1 MFVSLIKEMNL
12 INLPKYLLKKAL
24 FVLLLTSTSIAQALT
39 LGEFA
44 VDSFL
49 DKPLKAEIYVN
60 GDSGDNLKTLEVSMA
75 SAEEFEQAGI
85 VRSSSLD
92 DFQFDLVTESKKKAK
107 IKITTETPVSDPYIH
122 MLLKIRWNGGQLL
135 REFTAL
141 IDPPLYSSQPADTV
155 DVVKTTKQKEAELR
169 EELKSVDENDSTQA
183 QENVAEPVSPAAP
196 QPETAGSLVGDTY
209 GPVVA
214 GESLSE
220 VAQKIQR
227 ENPDL
232 SIYQI
237 MYVLFQNNQ
246 SAFVEKNINS
256 LAKGATLQV
265 GDLNEITKVDK
276 QEGINF
282 FYSQLAQWSAKQESL
297 TGASA
302 EEVKVSSDES
312 TGGQASGE
320 GSSSASNESAPVS
333 SGGGDSATG
342 ESKPEFQVAA
352 SDVQSGTQ
360 ESGEVNN
367 KVIEGLRTKVAEL
380 EASVESSKLE
390 NEELKETISIL
401 ENQLAD
407 SNRLIE
413 LNNQELASLQ
423 GADKAE
429 AENEA
434 LVSTTVEEEPKVEE
448 PKTEETPE
456 VEEAKTE
463 EKPEVEQQPVE
474 PKIEET
480 PPVQA
485 EEPKAEPVAVAT
497 PEPAA
502 EPVSFLQEIIAKLK
516 ELWKFIAIALLGLLL
531 LVMLKLRSS
540 KKADD
545 TVDAFE
551 STFTVYPEDTG
562 EMTDDAESTSN
573 AKAEELINAIKAET
587 TKPASDFVANSSP
600 VDNSEE
606 KSSDETSMVSS
617 IDMDALR
624 EATQSVTDFEVDTAE
639 SGEVTKESSFLTV
652 YNDGDVVVNA
662 DEIDPIAEADVY
674 IAYGREDQ
682 GEEVL
687 VDGVKNFPDRND
699 IKVALL
705 GLYVKSGKRAKFD
718 DIYND
723 MIANGLENNIEEW
736 QNVEALKKSMDEA
749 VPVGDSAGTVDE
761 APSAVDLLTDGIS
774 EEPSNTDFI
783 VNSDVNDLSE
793 IDIKSETFDISEI
806 DFSTDIGDAPVL
818 SNDSTDQ
825 VVTDI
830 DSISAEIDDEIT
842 IDIDTNT
849 IQIDTEAVQVDA
861 GAVEVDADIVEVDA
875 LEIDSDT
882 VQIDLDTV
890 QIDDDIES
898 ITIQVEEAS
907 LTPEISETNA
917 AAEEELDGIVN
928 ALDDVDFSAEN
939 SESSI
944 GEIEQE
950 ISQIEFSDDMLT
962 EESSIQI
969 DLDNV
974 SVDQTDAVDISAEIS
989 EISYDDEI
997 SLTDVMELNV
1007 SDIDLASIPD
1017 EQDLTPVKDMAATT
1031 LVNSLTDDVEY
1042 VDDDTVDAEITVDFT
1057 EVDEGEGLDGIDLDL
1072 GDDDDTQ
1079 LPDGTNDPETQL
1091 DLAKVFLELDDTAGA
1106 VKILKDLVDSP
1117 EVGEEAKELLAK
1129 HS

>member
-169 EELKSVDENDSTQA
+169 EELKSVDENDSTQT

-434 LVSTTVEEEPKVEE
+434 LVATTVEEEPK
-448 PKTEETPE
+448 T
-456 VEEAKTE
+456 
-463 EKPEVEQQPVE
+463 
-474 PKIEET
+474 
-480 PPVQA
+480 
-485 EEPKAEPVAVAT
+485 EEPKAEEELVKEAEVEAPTETETEQQPIVEPKVEETPPAQVEQPKAEPVQVAT
-497 PEPAA
+497 PEATPA
-502 EPVSFLQEIIAKLK
+502 PVSFLDEIIAKVK
-516 ELWKFIAIALLGLLL
+516 EVWMFIAVLLAGILLL
-531 LVMLKLRSS
+531 LMLKMRSS
-540 KKADD
+540 KKEED

-861 GAVEVDADIVEVDA
+861 DIVEVDA

>member
-1 MFVSLIKEMNL
+1 MNL
-12 INLPKYLLKKAL
+12 INLPKYLLRKAL
-24 FVLLLTSTSIAQALT
+24 FVLLLTSTSIAHALT

-49 DKPLKAEIYVN
+49 DKPLKAEILVN
-60 GDSGDNLKTLEVSMA
+60 GDSGDNLKTLEISMA

-85 VRSSSLD
+85 VRSTSLD
-92 DFQFDLVTESKKKAK
+92 DFQFDIVKESKKKAK
-107 IKITTETPVSDPYIH
+107 IEITTETPVSDPYIH

-141 IDPPLYSSQPADTV
+141 IDPPLYSSQPADKV
-155 DVVKTTKQKEAELR
+155 DAVKTTKQKEADLR
-169 EELKSVDENDSTQA
+169 EELKSVDEESNEVVA
-183 QENVAEPVSPAAP
+183 QEVAESASPIAV
-196 QPETAGSLVGDTY
+196 QPEITGSLIGDTY
-209 GPVVA
+209 GPVIA

-220 VAQKIQR
+220 VAQKIQLD
-227 ENPDL
+227 NPDL

-246 SAFVEKNINS
+246 SAFIEKNING
-256 LAKGATLQV
+256 LVKGATLQV

-276 QEGINF
+276 KDGINF
-282 FYSQLAQWSAKQESL
+282 FYSQLAQWSAKQESQ
-297 TGASA
+297 TAASTND
-302 EEVKVSSDES
+302 VKVSSSELSDS
-312 TGGQASGE
+312 QSSSSE
-320 GSSSASNESAPVS
+320 GSANESIPTS
-333 SGGGDSATG
+333 SVGSTDSTA

-360 ESGEVNN
+360 DSGEVNN
-367 KVIEGLRTKVAEL
+367 KVISGLKTKVAEL

-423 GADKAE
+423 AADKTE
-429 AENEA
+429 VENEA
-434 LVSTTVEEEPKVEE
+434 LVSTTVEEEPKVE
-448 PKTEETPE
+448 KIEEE
-456 VEEAKTE
+456 LIKEESAVEESTE
-463 EKPEVEQQPVE
+463 TQQPIVE
-474 PKIEET
+474 PKIEE
-480 PPVQA
+480 
-485 EEPKAEPVAVAT
+485 EPQVKPEPIAVAT
-497 PEPAA
+497 PEVTPEPA
-502 EPVSFLQEIIAKLK
+502 SFLEEIIAKIK

-540 KKADD
+540 KKTDD
-545 TVDAFE
+545 TIDAFE

-562 EMTDDAESTSN
+562 DMTDDADSASN

-600 VDNSEE
+600 VEAEE
-606 KSSDETSMVSS
+606 EQSNETSMVSS

-639 SGEVTKESSFLTV
+639 TGEVTKESSFLTV

-687 VDGVKNFPDRND
+687 VDGVKNFPERND

-705 GLYVKSGKRAKFD
+705 GLYAKSGKRAKFD

-723 MIANGLENNIEEW
+723 MIGNGLENNIEEW
-736 QNVEALKKSMDEA
+736 QSVQALKKTMDAA
-749 VPVGDSAGTVDE
+749 VPAAGTTAETVDDV
-761 APSAVDLLTDGIS
+761 PSAEALLSDGLN
-774 EEPSNTDFI
+774 EEASNTDFI

-830 DSISAEIDDEIT
+830 DSISADIDNEIT

-849 IQIDTEAVQVDA
+849 IQIDTEAVQI
-861 GAVEVDADIVEVDA
+861 DIDDVV
-875 LEIDSDT
+875 EIDTDT

-898 ITIQVEEAS
+898 ITIGVEETS
-907 LTPEISETNA
+907 LVPETSETNLE
-917 AAEEELDGIVN
+917 AEEEIDGIVN
-928 ALDDVDFSAEN
+928 ALDDIDFSAEN
-939 SESSI
+939 SGNSI
-944 GEIEQE
+944 SEIEQE

-969 DLDNV
+969 DLDNA

-1007 SDIDLASIPD
+1007 GDIDLAGIPD

-1031 LVNSLTDDVEY
+1031 LVNSLTDDVDY

-1057 EVDEGEGLDGIDLDL
+1057 EADDAEGFDGIDLDL
-1072 GDDDDTQ
+1072 GDDDDSQ

-1106 VKILKDLVDSP
+1106 VKILKELVDSP
-1117 EVGEEAKELLAK
+1117 VVGEEAKELLAK